1 MTRLPKTT
9 GFSQTQRAAVAVFA
23 LAFLLVLTAA
33 NAWHRES
40 QAPDCHICKICKM
53 PVAVVTEP
61 TDVQPVV
68 QASEAVTISYQGQT
82 IDLAYSP
89 SNPRSPPRA

>member
-1 MTRLPKTT
+1 MYGLPKTT
-9 GFSQTQRAAVAVFA
+9 GFSKPHRVAVAILGIV
-23 LAFLLVLTAA
+23 LLLVLTAA
-33 NAWHRES
+33 NAWHRDS
-40 QAPDCHICKICKM
+40 QSPNCHICKICKM

-61 TDVQPVV
+61 ADVRPRLAGEV
-68 QASEAVTISYQGQT
+68 AVFSYQGQA